1 MTARNQLPI
10 VVVGAGSAGVVV
22 ASRLATDPTIS
33 VLLLESGKALG
44 GSSLL
49 NYMVGMT
56 GMHDDYEWERDFGC
70 AGWNWETARKTFAA
84 MPDMLHEV
92 QPGEAGQV
100 DRALVEAAVNAG
112 VPRIDQLARDVLS
125 NQGAGYCSLTLNN
138 GVRQSVVETY
148 FNPLGDR
155 TNLAVRV
162 NAVVDS
168 VVMDGSRAVGV
179 LLASGEHIEARG
191 VVVCAGA
198 LATPVLLRRSKID
211 RPGIG
216 LGLQDHPSVV
226 ITLEL
231 RQRQQSALQI
241 GANVRTSSQKG
252 NADIHVLS
260 LNETDASGLFG
271 ALIAGVMRVY
281 SRGEVKFDSASGTG
295 VAMFNSLSDERDR
308 EAMREAVRFTYN
320 LACSQSVNNIAHSLL
335 SDSIGTSAH
344 WIGDASDSEIDEWA
358 LQQVGAY
365 SHAAGSCAMGNSRD
379 EMAVVNERA
388 EVIGYQHLWL
398 CDTSIFPTL
407 PRANTHLPVVMVA
420 NRVSEMLRE
429 TLSNER

>member
-100 DRALVEAAVNAG
+100 DRALVEAAVNAR

-138 GVRQSVVETY
+138 GVRHSVVETY
-148 FNPLGDR
+148 FSPLGVR
-155 TNLAVRV
+155 ANLAVRV
-162 NAVVDS
+162 DAVVSS
-168 VVMDGSRAVGV
+168 VVMDGLRAVGV
-179 LLASGEHIEARG
+179 QLVGGELIEVRG

-198 LATPVLLRRSKID
+198 TATPVLLRRSKID

-216 LGLQDHPSVV
+216 VGLQDHPSIA
-226 ITLEL
+226 ITLAL
-231 RQRQQSALQI
+231 QHQQSSAIRI
-241 GANVRTSSQKG
+241 GANVRASSQKG
-252 NADIHVLS
+252 SADIHVLS
-260 LNETDASGLFG
+260 LNETDESGKFG
-271 ALIAGVMRVY
+271 ALIAGVMHVH
-281 SRGEVKFDSASGTG
+281 SRGEVKFDSATGAG
-295 VAMFNSLSDERDR
+295 VAIFNQLSDERDKA
-308 EAMREAVRFTYN
+308 AMRDAVRYVYE
-320 LACSQSVNNIAHSLL
+320 LACSQTVSNMSDAVL
-335 SDSIGTSAH
+335 SDAMGTSAH
-344 WIGDASDSEIDEWA
+344 WMSDASDSEIDTWA
-358 LQQVGAY
+358 LQQVGTY
-365 SHAAGSCAMGNSRD
+365 SHAAGSCAMGSGRD

-388 EVIGYQHLWL
+388 EVIGYQNLWL
-398 CDTSIFPTL
+398 CDASIFPTL

-420 NRVSEMLRE
+420 NRVSAMLRE
-429 TLSNER
+429 TLSESR

>member
-22 ASRLATDPTIS
+22 ASRLAEDSAIS
-33 VLLLESGKALG
+33 VLLLESGSALG
-44 GSSLL
+44 GSSLR

-56 GMHDDYEWERDFGC
+56 GMHDDYEWDRDWGC
-70 AGWNWETARKTFAA
+70 PGWNWQTALKTFSA
-84 MPDMLHEV
+84 MPDVLHEV
-92 QPGEAGQV
+92 QLGEAGQV
-100 DRALVEAAVNAG
+100 DVALVEAAVAAG
-112 VPRIDQLARDVLS
+112 VPRIAQLARDGQS
-125 NQGAGYCSLTLNN
+125 NHGAAFCSLTMNN
-138 GVRQSVVETY
+138 GVRRSVVETY
-148 FNPLGDR
+148 FNPLGAR

-162 NAVVDS
+162 NADVDS
-168 VVMDGSRAVGV
+168 VVMDGSRAIGV
-179 LLASGEHIEARG
+179 RLAGGEHIEARG

-198 LATPVLLRRSKID
+198 LATPVLLRRSNID

-216 LGLQDHPSVV
+216 KGLQDHPSIA
-226 ITLEL
+226 ITLAL
-231 RQRQQSALQI
+231 RQRQPSAIQI
-241 GANVRTSSQKG
+241 GATVRTSSQNG

-260 LNETDASGLFG
+260 LNETDESGQFG
-271 ALIAGVMRVY
+271 SLIAGVMNVH
-281 SRGEVKFDSASGTG
+281 SRGEVKFDSASGAG

-320 LACSQSVNNIAHSLL
+320 LACSHAVNNIAHSLL

-344 WIGDASDSEIDEWA
+344 WIGDASDTEIDEWA

-429 TLSNER
+429 TLSAAR

>member
-1 MTARNQLPI
+1 
-10 VVVGAGSAGVVV
+10 
-22 ASRLATDPTIS
+22 
-33 VLLLESGKALG
+33 
-44 GSSLL
+44 
-49 NYMVGMT
+49 
-56 GMHDDYEWERDFGC
+56 
-70 AGWNWETARKTFAA
+70 
-84 MPDMLHEV
+84 
-92 QPGEAGQV
+92 
-100 DRALVEAAVNAG
+100 
-112 VPRIDQLARDVLS
+112 
-125 NQGAGYCSLTLNN
+125 
-138 GVRQSVVETY
+138 
-148 FNPLGDR
+148 
-155 TNLAVRV
+155 
-162 NAVVDS
+162 
-168 VVMDGSRAVGV
+168 
-179 LLASGEHIEARG
+179 
-191 VVVCAGA
+191 
-198 LATPVLLRRSKID
+198 
-211 RPGIG
+211 

-320 LACSQSVNNIAHSLL
+320 QACSQSVNNIAHSLL

-344 WIGDASDSEIDEWA
+344 WIGDASDTEIDEWA

-429 TLSNER
+429 TLSAER

>member
-1 MTARNQLPI
+1 M

-22 ASRLATDPTIS
+22 ASRLAEDPTIS
-33 VLLLESGKALG
+33 VLLLESGSALG
-44 GSSLL
+44 GSSLR

-56 GMHDDYEWERDFGC
+56 GMHDDYEWDRDWRC
-70 AGWNWETARKTFAA
+70 SGWNWQTAHKTFSA
-84 MPDMLHEV
+84 MPDVLHDV

-100 DRALVEAAVNAG
+100 DTALVEAAASIG
-112 VPRIDQLARDVLS
+112 VPRIAQLARDGHS
-125 NQGAGYCSLTLNN
+125 NRGAGFCSLTMSN
-138 GVRQSVVETY
+138 GVRHSVVETY
-148 FNPLGDR
+148 FNPLGER

-168 VVMDGSRAVGV
+168 VVMDGSRAIGV
-179 LLASGEHIEARG
+179 RLAGGEHIEARG

-198 LATPVLLRRSKID
+198 LATPVLLRRSNID

-216 LGLQDHPSVV
+216 KGLQDHPSIA
-226 ITLEL
+226 ITLAL
-231 RQRQQSALQI
+231 RQRQPSALHI
-241 GANVRTSSQKG
+241 GATVRTSSQKG
-252 NADIHVLS
+252 SADIHVLS
-260 LNETDASGLFG
+260 LNETDEAGQFG
-271 ALIAGVMRVY
+271 SLIAGVMHVH
-281 SRGEVKFDSASGTG
+281 SRGEVKFDSVSGTG

-344 WIGDASDSEIDEWA
+344 WIGDASDTEIDEWA

-365 SHAAGSCAMGNSRD
+365 SHAAGSCAMGNGGD

-388 EVIGYQHLWL
+388 EVFGYHDLWL
-398 CDTSIFPTL
+398 CDASIFPTL

-429 TLSNER
+429 TLSAAR

>member
-1 MTARNQLPI
+1 M
-10 VVVGAGSAGVVV
+10 VGAGSAGVVV
-22 ASRLATDPTIS
+22 ASRLAEDPTIS
-33 VLLLESGKALG
+33 VLLLESGSALG

-70 AGWNWETARKTFAA
+70 AGWNWETARKTFSA
-84 MPDMLHEV
+84 MPDVLHDV

-112 VPRIDQLARDVLS
+112 VPHNDQLARDVLS
-125 NQGAGYCSLTLNN
+125 NQGAGYCSLTMSN
-138 GVRQSVVETY
+138 GVRYSVVETY
-148 FNPLGDR
+148 FNSLGDR

-162 NAVVDS
+162 DTFVDS

-179 LLASGEHIEARG
+179 RLASGEHIEARG

-198 LATPVLLRRSKID
+198 LATPVLLRRSSID

-216 LGLQDHPSVV
+216 MGLQDHPSVV

-260 LNETDASGLFG
+260 LNETDESGMFG

-281 SRGEVKFDSASGTG
+281 SRGEVKYDSVTGTG
-295 VAMFNSLSDERDR
+295 VAMFNSLSDERDK
-308 EAMREAVRFTYN
+308 EAMRDAVRFVYE
-320 LACSQSVNNIAHSLL
+320 LSCSHPMSNIAGAML
-335 SDSIGTSAH
+335 SNSTGTSAH
-344 WIGDASDSEIDEWA
+344 WISDANDAEIDDWA
-358 LQQVGAY
+358 LHQVGAY
-365 SHAAGSCAMGNSRD
+365 SHAASSCAMGNSHD

-388 EVIGYQHLWL
+388 EVIGYENLWL
-398 CDTSIFPTL
+398 CDASILPTL
-407 PRANTHLPVVMVA
+407 PRANTHLPIVMVA

-429 TLSNER
+429 TLSE